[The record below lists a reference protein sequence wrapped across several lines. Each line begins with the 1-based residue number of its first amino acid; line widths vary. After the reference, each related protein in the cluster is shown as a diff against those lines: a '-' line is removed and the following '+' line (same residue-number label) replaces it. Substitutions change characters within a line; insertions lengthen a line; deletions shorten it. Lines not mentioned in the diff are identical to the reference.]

1 MVGSGRFSLSSREDC
16 NLNLN
21 RGFRGRVSVGGMGW
35 ERHKLQERYR
45 LFIRAERATVMAI
58 WPIWGPLAQA
68 GRIHGIGGGSVVN

>member
-1 MVGSGRFSLSSREDC
+1 
-16 NLNLN
+16 
-21 RGFRGRVSVGGMGW
+21 MGW
-35 ERHKLQERYR
+35 AGKGHKLQARYR